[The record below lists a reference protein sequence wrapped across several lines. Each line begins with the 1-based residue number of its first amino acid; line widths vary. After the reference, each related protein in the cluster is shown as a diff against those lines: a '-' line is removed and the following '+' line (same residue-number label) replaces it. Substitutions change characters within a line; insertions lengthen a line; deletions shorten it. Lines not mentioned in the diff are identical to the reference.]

1 MPIDS
6 NKIVPISLLGFVLA
20 GLIGIYIYIGVAAG
34 KLDNAN
40 EVSKHIGII
49 AGTTGCLLTIFTVL
63 SFYYFTANIEY
74 ATPYLLIMSGVN
86 TFLSLLAVSVAS
98 IQVYS
103 T

>member
-1 MPIDS
+1 MPVNS
-6 NKIVPISLLGFVLA
+6 NTVAVALLSLVLA
-20 GLIGIYIYIGVAAG
+20 GLIGIYIYIGVMAG
-34 KLDNAN
+34 KLDSAN

-49 AGTTGCLLTIFTVL
+49 AGTTGGLLIIFTVL
-63 SFYYFTANIEY
+63 SFYYFTTNVTY

-86 TFLSLLAVSVAS
+86 IFLSLLAVSVAS